1 MRKIFFSVIDLKQLE
16 NQLRLFDSNQQIQ
29 KDSLLVQM
37 QEIQSGIE
45 KSTQKLKSTVE
56 TDLKNLLYKE
66 LTNSADK

>member
-1 MRKIFFSVIDLKQLE
+1 MKILFSVIDLKHLE
-16 NQLRLFDSNQQIQ
+16 NQLHVLDSNQQIQ